1 MSSFPAPAGPP
12 VGLDLRKL
20 TLEKE
25 NTYFVYVV
33 LIAVGVWL
41 CLALTLIGLVY
52 AAFFGFILWLGNGL
66 LVAYLRAEAVRV
78 NEQQLPRLHATFLE
92 VCARLGVRQ
101 IPALYVLQSGGML
114 NAFAT
119 KHAGRDF
126 VVVYSDFLDALGP
139 DSVEMKFILGH
150 ELGHIQ
156 SRHILKQLLLAPG
169 LFFPLIGPAYRRSW
183 ESSCDRYGAYAA
195 DDTEGSLRAM
205 LMLSGGREYGRNLD
219 AAAFARQHADERGF
233 FVSLHELTS
242 TYPTLSRRVSD
253 LLALRTGARVPAPHR
268 HPLAYVLALGLP
280 GGGPSAGSGLLVMVV
295 IVGLLAAM
303 AIPAFTKV
311 RENAQAQACAHQ
323 QEMLASAL
331 DQHYLEHKKEVETW
345 VEVVGEGKILTT
357 MPVCLLGG
365 EYTAERT
372 EAGYVVT
379 CSVHSRTMEG
389 AGATPEA
396 SSP

>member
-1 MSSFPAPAGPP
+1 MSSTSAPATPP
-12 VGLDLRKL
+12 AGLSLGKL

-25 NTYFVYVV
+25 NTYFIYVV
-33 LIAVGVWL
+33 LIAGSVWL
-41 CLALTLIGLVY
+41 GLALTLVGLVY
-52 AAFFGFILWLGNGL
+52 AAIFGFFLWLGNGL

-78 NEQQLPRLHATFLE
+78 NEHQLPRLHATFLD

-139 DSVEMKFILGH
+139 ESVEMKFILGH

-156 SRHILKQLLLAPG
+156 SRHILKQILLAPG

-219 AAAFARQHADERGF
+219 AAAFARQHAEERGF

-253 LLALRTGARVPAPHR
+253 LVALRTGVRVSAPAR

-280 GGGPSAGSGLLVMVV
+280 GGGPSAGSGLLIMVV
-295 IVGLLAAM
+295 IVGMMAAM
-303 AIPAFTKV
+303 AIPAFAKV
-311 RENAQAQACAHQ
+311 RQNAQAKACSNQ
-323 QEMLASAL
+323 SLMLRSAL
-331 DQHYLEHKKEVETW
+331 DQHHLEFNKEVKTW
-345 VEVVGEGKILTT
+345 DEVAGSGKILKT
-357 MPVCLLGG
+357 MPVCPTGG
-365 EYTAERT
+365 EYSAERT

-379 CSVHSRTMEG
+379 CSVHSRQNQGASASPEG
-389 AGATPEA
+389 A
-396 SSP
+396 SP

>member
-1 MSSFPAPAGPP
+1 MSSSSEPAVPP
-12 VGLDLRKL
+12 VGLNPGKL

-253 LLALRTGARVPAPHR
+253 LLALRTGARVPAPRR

-295 IVGLLAAM
+295 IVALLAAM

-323 QEMLASAL
+323 QGMLASAL
-331 DQHYLEHKKEVETW
+331 DQHYLEHKKEIETW
-345 VEVVGEGKILTT
+345 EEVAGDGKILAT
-357 MPVCLLGG
+357 MPVCPGG
-365 EYTAERT
+365 GDYSAERT
-372 EAGYVVT
+372 ETGYVVT
-379 CSVHSRTMEG
+379 CSVHSHTAEK
-389 AGATPEA
+389 AGASPEA